1 MSGFKMGSRD
11 TSYESNFSNVPTT
24 MDDKQ
29 KLANVQVRI
38 CFTTI
43 IAKVSCEPK
52 KKYGLTATFHPK
64 IFLVFAFYL

>member
-43 IAKVSCEPK
+43 IEKVSCVPK
-52 KKYGLTATFHPK
+52 NKYGLTATFYPK
-64 IFLVFAFYL
+64 IVIIFAFYL